1 MALCVNSHVDTGFGF
16 INIRQQPVGRIFG
29 TGVCPDSPSK
39 TQDSDM
45 INSLDIF
52 HDLRRLYHKGFH
64 IMNRDTANKSVLL
77 LLVIF
82 ISAIFLSMIRSFL
95 MAIFLAGIFSALA
108 RPLYKR
114 FERWYGGR
122 RALASLSTLF
132 LIVIVVILPLGALM
146 GIVTAQAIKVGQ
158 TVTPWVQEQIAQ
170 PGAFDKLLNYLP
182 FYDKL
187 APYSETILRKAGELI
202 GTVSHFLINSLS
214 SATLGAVNILFMAF
228 AMLYTMF
235 FFLMDGDR
243 LLNKILYY
251 LPLQDQ
257 DERRMLDKFTS
268 VTRATLKGTAIIG
281 ILQGG
286 LAGIAFWVVGI
297 PSAVFWGTIMAVL
310 SIIPGIGTALVWG
323 PAVIILAAGGN
334 FLKAA
339 GLGIFCA
346 LIVGTIDNL
355 LRPILVGKDT
365 QMHELMIFFGT
376 LGGIIMFGIMGMF
389 IGPIV
394 AALFV
399 TIWEIYGVAFKD
411 ILPQV
416 GSVPTT
422 PLAEKDPNPKNQTDS
437 NHPA

>member
-1 MALCVNSHVDTGFGF
+1 
-16 INIRQQPVGRIFG
+16 
-29 TGVCPDSPSK
+29 
-39 TQDSDM
+39 
-45 INSLDIF
+45 
-52 HDLRRLYHKGFH
+52 
-64 IMNRDTANKSVLL
+64 MNRDIANRFVLL
-77 LLVIF
+77 LLAIF
-82 ISAIFLSMIRSFL
+82 ISAIFLSMIRSFI

-108 RPLYKR
+108 RPLYIR

-122 RALASLSTLF
+122 RAPASLSTLV
-132 LIVIVVILPLGALM
+132 LIVIVVILPLGVLM

-170 PGAFDKLLNYLP
+170 PGEFHKLLSSLP
-182 FYDKL
+182 FYEKL
-187 APYSETILRKAGELI
+187 APYSETIWRKAGELI
-202 GTVSHFLINSLS
+202 GTMSHFLISRLS
-214 SATLGAVNILFMAF
+214 MATLGAVNLLFMAF

-235 FFLMDGDR
+235 FFLMDGDK
-243 LLNKILYY
+243 LLHKILYY
-251 LPLQDQ
+251 LPLHDQ

-268 VTRATLKGTAIIG
+268 VTRATLKGTAVIG

-297 PSAVFWGTIMAVL
+297 PSSVFWGTIMAVL

-323 PAVIILAAGGN
+323 PAVIILAAGGD
-334 FLKAA
+334 FLKAG
-339 GLGIFCA
+339 GLGLFCA
-346 LIVGTIDNL
+346 LFIGSIDNL

-376 LGGIIMFGIMGMF
+376 LGGIFMFGIMGMF

-416 GSVPTT
+416 GSVLSTHR
-422 PLAEKDPNPKNQTDS
+422 AEEDS
-437 NHPA
+437 DL

>member
-1 MALCVNSHVDTGFGF
+1 MNHDT
-16 INIRQQPVGRIFG
+16 V
-29 TGVCPDSPSK
+29 
-39 TQDSDM
+39 
-45 INSLDIF
+45 
-52 HDLRRLYHKGFH
+52 
-64 IMNRDTANKSVLL
+64 NKSVLL
-77 LLVIF
+77 LLVVF

-122 RALASLSTLF
+122 RGLASLSTLL
-132 LIVIVVILPLGALM
+132 LIVMVVILPLGALM
-146 GIVTAQAIKVGQ
+146 GIVTAQAVKVGQ
-158 TVTPWVQEQIAQ
+158 TATPWVQNQIAH
-170 PGAFDKLLNYLP
+170 PGEFHKLLNSLP
-182 FYDKL
+182 FYDEL
-187 APYSETILRKAGELI
+187 APYSETIWRKAGELI
-202 GTVSHFLINSLS
+202 GTISQFLISSLS
-214 SATLGAVNILFMAF
+214 KVTMSAVSLLFMTF

-235 FFLMDGDR
+235 FFLMDGDK
-243 LLNKILYY
+243 LLYKILYY
-251 LPLQDQ
+251 LPLQDR
-257 DERRMLDKFTS
+257 DEQRMLQKFTS
-268 VTRATLKGTAIIG
+268 VTRATLKGTAVIG

-310 SIIPGIGTALVWG
+310 SIIPGIGTALIWG

-334 FLKAA
+334 FLKAG

-346 LIVGTIDNL
+346 LVVGSIDNL

-376 LGGIIMFGIMGMF
+376 LGGIIMFGIMGMI

-394 AALFV
+394 AALFI

-416 GSVPTT
+416 GSIQSRSQ
-422 PLAEKDPNPKNQTDS
+422 LEKDPE
-437 NHPA
+437 PADNKSDCVGS